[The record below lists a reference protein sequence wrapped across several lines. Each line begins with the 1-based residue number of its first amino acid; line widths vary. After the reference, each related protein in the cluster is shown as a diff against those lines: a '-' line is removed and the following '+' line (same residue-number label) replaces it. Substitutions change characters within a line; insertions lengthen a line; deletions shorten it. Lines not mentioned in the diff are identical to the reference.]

1 MPSEEGKQVLRLL
14 AEKKIDAE
22 QAYRLLAALGDLP
35 GERPTQPG
43 GPRGQE
49 GPQAP
54 GWARGMGA
62 RTLRIRVT
70 EGGRQKVNVA
80 IPLGLARL
88 GRIGGFAD
96 KMAHQFG
103 IDLREIVRDVQS
115 AGKVIDVVGDS
126 GDRVE
131 IYVE

>member
-35 GERPTQPG
+35 GERTSRPG
-43 GPRGQE
+43 GPHGQE
-49 GPQAP
+49 TPQAP
-54 GWARGMGA
+54 GWASGMGA

-88 GRIGGFAD
+88 GRIGGVVE
-96 KMAHQFG
+96 KMANQFG
-103 IDLREIVRDVQS
+103 IDLREILRDARS
-115 AGKVIDVVGDS
+115 TGKIVDVVDDS